1 MGLMNKK
8 NKTKSSKIEYSVQ
21 VIKDSF
27 TDNMVRELCF
37 AEFNKLNSDI
47 EEVIFINY
55 SSGKEVL
62 QMDKWPFVLKF
73 DHNCKVMFVAYA
85 NKANGVIKID
95 CFIVDDIDS
104 ILKTKLSN
112 SNGIIRFTR

>member
-1 MGLMNKK
+1 MDFIKK
-8 NKTKSSKIEYSVQ
+8 KKKENSSKIEYSVQ

-27 TDNMVRELCF
+27 TNNMVRELCS

-55 SSGKEVL
+55 DSGKEVL

-85 NKANGVIKID
+85 NKANSVIKID

-104 ILKTKLSN
+104 ILKTELSN